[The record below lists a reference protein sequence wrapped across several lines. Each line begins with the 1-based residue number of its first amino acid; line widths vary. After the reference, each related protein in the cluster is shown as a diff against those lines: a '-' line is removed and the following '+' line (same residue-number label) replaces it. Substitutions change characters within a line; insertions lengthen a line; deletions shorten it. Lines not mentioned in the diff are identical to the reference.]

1 MAATC
6 VAAKFFNLRRNL
18 KFKMFNRKYKIL
30 KTVTYERDGV
40 ILHPIVALKN
50 IGPVLKG
57 HIGGFVENESNLS
70 QKGNCWIM
78 PGSCVYGKSKVE
90 DDAVVYGDAVNVVDS
105 KISGDTCIFDNARVY
120 NSIVDGDTFIRNNAR
135 VRNAYV
141 HNCTIGDNA
150 RVLGSAFRDTFVSN
164 CFIAGDAVININR
177 AKTDIENACFG
188 YDEIITGN
196 DDYAILGIKHF
207 TFTIFGCVD
216 NVIKVGIRNKCEYE
230 YDELVV
236 DNYNGLKTYLDANL
250 DQGDDSAESIAN
262 AVFELHKL
270 IETKN
275 EGSKGGEE

>member
-1 MAATC
+1 
-6 VAAKFFNLRRNL
+6 
-18 KFKMFNRKYKIL
+18 MFNRKYKIL

-50 IGPVLKG
+50 IGPVSKG

-141 HNCTIGDNA
+141 HNCTISDNA
-150 RVLGSAFRDTFVSN
+150 RVLGSACRDTSVSN
-164 CFIAGDAVININR
+164 CFIEGDAVININ
-177 AKTDIENACFG
+177 KEKIDIENACFG

-196 DDYAILGIKHF
+196 DDYAILEIKRFVF
-207 TFTIFGCVD
+207 TVFGRVD
-216 NVIKVGIRNKCEYE
+216 NVVKVGIRDKYE
-230 YDELVV
+230 HEELVV
-236 DNYNGLKTYLDANL
+236 DSYNGLKTYLEANL

-270 IETKN
+270 VEHKMKAAKEEEKN
-275 EGSKGGEE
+275 NG